1 VARVTPAADRLL
13 VVRRGGEELEHS
25 PEFQYL
31 RSWNMG
37 EIGAVFAAPAILDDP
52 AGGDPV
58 ASQDCSHVLLLAD
71 PNVLLGRRSL
81 AAMRRRLEEGCDV
94 ACPALLADALAAL
107 PVPAAAD
114 PVQDAA
120 AGPTG
125 AAVPPPGVE
134 HVYTLRGFERIEEA
148 ILARQGQ
155 GAQAPGSHLP
165 VSLWRGAALRAAAPD
180 LTWGGLLAASSASG
194 GSAAAE
200 AAAGSVATASSAA
213 SGPAAGGL
221 AAGTAAAPAATASL
235 AASGSVGESAAA
247 GLAPGL
253 RRGLAGVY
261 HRFVDYYAEVRD
273 DILPFVPAGVR
284 EVLEIGCGRG
294 ATGKLLQE
302 RFGCRVTGVE
312 LNPVVASEAG
322 RHLHAVLAGDVET
335 LAIPGRYDLIVA
347 LELFEH
353 LTRQEEFLARMRAL
367 LEPGGTILLSVPN
380 VGHHAVVEDLLAGR
394 WDYLPIGLLC
404 FTHYR
409 FFTRAT
415 LEGWFHRCG
424 FPHPRIVPQPTELP
438 GRFAALARDGP
449 FELDLESLGTKGFY
463 VLLGD

>member
-1 VARVTPAADRLL
+1 MARVTPAAERLL
-13 VVRRGGEELEHS
+13 VVRRGGEELAHS

-31 RSWNMG
+31 RSWNLG
-37 EIGAVFAAPAILDDP
+37 EIEAVFGAPAILDDP

-58 ASQDCSHVLLLAD
+58 VDQDCSHVLLLAD
-71 PNVLLGRRSL
+71 PNVLLGRRSV

-114 PVQDAA
+114 PVQAGAAGLTSA
-120 AGPTG
+120 AGPTDT
-125 AAVPPPGVE
+125 AVPPPGRE
-134 HVYTLRGFERIEEA
+134 PVYTLLGFERVEEA

-155 GAQAPGSHLP
+155 GVETPGSHLP
-165 VSLWRGAALRAAAPD
+165 VSLWRSSALRAAAPD
-180 LTWGGLLAASSASG
+180 LAWGGLLAAGSAAG
-194 GSAAAE
+194 GSAAA
-200 AAAGSVATASSAA
+200 
-213 SGPAAGGL
+213 
-221 AAGTAAAPAATASL
+221 GTAVPA
-235 AASGSVGESAAA
+235 E
-247 GLAPGL
+247 LAPGL

-312 LNPVVASEAG
+312 LNPVVAREAA

-404 FTHYR
+404 YTHYR

-415 LEGWFHRCG
+415 LESWFHRCG
-424 FPHPRIVPQPTELP
+424 FPHPRLVPQPTELP

>member
-1 VARVTPAADRLL
+1 MTPAAERLL
-13 VVRRGGEELEHS
+13 VVRRGREELAHS

-31 RSWNMG
+31 RSWNLG
-37 EIGAVFAAPAILDDP
+37 EIEAVFAAPAILDDP

-58 ASQDCSHVLLLAD
+58 ADQDCSHVLLLAD

-81 AAMRRRLEEGCDV
+81 AAMRRRLEEGCDL

-107 PVPAAAD
+107 PVPAPAD
-114 PVQDAA
+114 PVEAGAAGPTRATRPTSA

-125 AAVPPPGVE
+125 AAKPTGAAGPTSAAMPPPGVE
-134 HVYTLRGFERIEEA
+134 PVYTLRGFERVEEA

-155 GAQAPGSHLP
+155 GAEVPGSHLP
-165 VSLWRGAALRAAAPD
+165 VSLWRSSALRAAAPD
-180 LTWGGLLAASSASG
+180 LTWGGLLAAGSAAG
-194 GSAAAE
+194 GSAAA
-200 AAAGSVATASSAA
+200 
-213 SGPAAGGL
+213 
-221 AAGTAAAPAATASL
+221 GTAVAA
-235 AASGSVGESAAA
+235 E
-247 GLAPGL
+247 LAPGL

-273 DILPFVPAGVR
+273 DILPLVPAAVR

-312 LNPVVASEAG
+312 LNPVVAREAA

-404 FTHYR
+404 YTHYR

-415 LEGWFHRCG
+415 LESWFHRCG

-463 VLLGD
+463 VLLRGLTRAGWGPGGAG